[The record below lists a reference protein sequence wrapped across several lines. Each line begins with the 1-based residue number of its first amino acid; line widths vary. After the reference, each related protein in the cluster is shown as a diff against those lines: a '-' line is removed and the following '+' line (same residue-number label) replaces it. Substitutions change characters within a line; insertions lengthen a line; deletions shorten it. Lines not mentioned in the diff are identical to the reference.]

1 MINPNTFRLFI
12 SSTFAN
18 LKDERDLLA
27 QYVYPQLKRYCQ
39 NRRMQFQVID
49 MRWSV
54 DDRASYSHQTLD
66 ICRQEVINC
75 RSQSLE
81 PNFLLLLADSGF
93 GQDMLPPQIAH
104 DEFKKIFAQAF
115 TGDKVNGQTVKVDSD
130 ENKVVKNREQGINY
144 YNRDENKV
152 VKNREQGINYYNRD
166 EHNEQILS
174 IKNRLDLAAL
184 AAASESNSDNL
195 HNEQSDKSQRNA
207 IKSGHLEGNSNKDNE
222 KGAHPV
228 SSRERDVVLFL
239 KSVCYKI
246 EPAIKEIEEVHFYL
260 EENESFHIIYK
271 KDNYKT
277 EWVLQPR
284 IFHEGDIFAIR
295 KESIAW
301 LEISK
306 KLIDVIQAKNQQ
318 LIKTATAWEVTT
330 AIQTLPAVLH
340 RHEGNENAFVDTKHK
355 GKIETYYTKHGE
367 YYIRKNLPI
376 KNYPCL
382 KLDELDLKTW
392 YEAGLI
398 NKIPVFRFK
407 QTTGEDASVK
417 QFMTDYQ
424 GCFDNTYINLNKPK
438 SSESELVTIDTWH
451 TEIYKRLKGDVEK
464 SWKIRK
470 ILFDDQQD
478 SDKSKGSGT
487 DQQDSDQ
494 SKDIFFDH
502 EVKGLKKRKKFS
514 ENILGNRDSG
524 KEYEKILRHEFSFV
538 RSYEIDPL
546 DALVFEID
554 KSGDELVDLH
564 YRVIQQL
571 SQKHHHN
578 NHYLIERSLSAIACC
593 GHYGIDEE
601 DLIEILSYDE
611 DVMRN
616 VSHDFY
622 QRQEQLPLALWLR
635 IKNHF
640 AKYIV
645 IKQSDSSSI
654 GKLIIEDEF
663 FRQAVIELGSL
674 NFRKANYEVNH
685 SRMIT
690 FFEKRFYQDLT
701 FNLPARKAKETKDSD
716 DRPPQIVYC
725 AIERLP
731 FLYGQ
736 LEKYRKLFELLMN
749 EEYLKYLYRFKAD
762 TYQNSITACYEE
774 LRSFYQYLSKSNL
787 DKEKGMQFLRLLIV
801 MKREAEKDR
810 QDKTTDLLNEDF
822 DELIKLIKSNE
833 ELSKPSV
840 NEELSNPS
848 VTTSFN
854 KETKTEPQLSQQ
866 NNNKDEVD
874 NEQQEDK
881 LKVGTMK
888 ELSIP
893 SENVRIVAD
902 KKWSSD
908 EKKENFSIE
917 STTKSSNDSDIMQ
930 NPEKRTS
937 NEATATPDKGRV
949 TNNSISN
956 SAENSD
962 HGQQKFIN
970 EKEDES
976 QKRNSETNSKTNS
989 ETPKGGIEPKIK
1001 VLYPVDKLEKTFR
1014 AKFTSKLSLDVVL
1027 DDQLW
1032 LEEIKPDDDRN
1043 PKYHVKVKV
1052 KVTSDKNVLQLSVSG
1067 VKDGNECNVVK
1078 CAELT
1083 FTGSINGE
1091 WYILY
1096 NKLQPMKFNAILFE
1110 NRESSFKFNLVEIIL
1125 WYRLKTEQNK
1135 KTV

>member
-39 NRRMQFQVID
+39 GMRMQFQVID

-93 GQDMLPPQIAH
+93 GQNMLPPQIAH

-130 ENKVVKNREQGINY
+130 EINY

-174 IKNRLDLAAL
+174 IEKPLDLTAP

-228 SSRERDVVLFL
+228 SSRERDVVMFL

-306 KLIDVIQAKNQQ
+306 KLIDVIQAKNPQ
-318 LIKTATAWEVTT
+318 LIKTATEWEVIT

-340 RHEGNENAFVDTKHK
+340 LRKGGDKDKFNNHK
-355 GKIETYYTKHGE
+355 PDIEKYYTKIETYYTKHLKYDE
-367 YYIRKNLPI
+367 YYIRKNLST

-382 KLDELDLKTW
+382 NLDELNLKTW
-392 YEAGLI
+392 YQDGLI

-407 QTTGEDASVK
+407 QTTGEDASVN
-417 QFMTDYQ
+417 QFMPDYQ
-424 GCFDNTYINLNKPK
+424 DCFDTYIINLNKPK

-451 TEIYKRLKGDVEK
+451 TEIYKRLKGDIEK
-464 SWKIRK
+464 SWNIRK
-470 ILFDDQQD
+470 LLFDDQQD

-487 DQQDSDQ
+487 DQQDSNQ
-494 SKDIFFDH
+494 SKDIFFDD

-654 GKLIIEDEF
+654 GKLIITDKF

-674 NFRKANYEVNH
+674 NFRKANYEVNL

-749 EEYLKYLYRFKAD
+749 EEYLKYFYRFNVD
-762 TYQNSITACYEE
+762 TYRNFITAFYEE

-810 QDKTTDLLNEDF
+810 QDKTTDLLNEDLLNEDF

-840 NEELSNPS
+840 NEELIKTS

-881 LKVGTMK
+881 LKVGIMK

-893 SENVRIVAD
+893 SENVRIDAD

-930 NPEKRTS
+930 NPEKITS

-949 TNNSISN
+949 LNNSISN

-962 HGQQKFIN
+962 HGQQIN
-970 EKEDES
+970 EKEDGI
-976 QKRNSETNSKTNS
+976 QKRNSETNSKPNS
-989 ETPKGGIEPKIK
+989 EPPKGGIEPKIK
-1001 VLYPVDKLEKTFR
+1001 VWYPVDKLEKTFR

-1067 VKDGNECNVVK
+1067 VK

-1096 NKLQPMKFNAILFE
+1096 NKLQPMKKFNAILFE

>member
-93 GQDMLPPQIAH
+93 GQNMLPPQIAH

-130 ENKVVKNREQGINY
+130 ENKVVKHPEPIS
-144 YNRDENKV
+144 
-152 VKNREQGINYYNRD
+152 
-166 EHNEQILS
+166 S
-174 IKNRLDLAAL
+174 IKNRLDLTAPAV
-184 AAASESNSDNL
+184 AWESNHDSS
-195 HNEQSDKSQRNA
+195 HNEQYHKNQEQENIGELD
-207 IKSGHLEGNSNKDNE
+207 ENSNQSKNNE
-222 KGAHPV
+222 EGAPPV
-228 SSRERDVVLFL
+228 SDVVLFL

-271 KDNYKT
+271 KDNYKN

-301 LEISK
+301 LEISQ
-306 KLIDVIQAKNQQ
+306 KLIGVIQAKNPQ

-340 RHEGNENAFVDTKHK
+340 LRKGNKDEFNNHK
-355 GKIETYYTKHGE
+355 CDIEKYYTKHMTHDE

-376 KNYPCL
+376 KNYPYL
-382 KLDELDLKTW
+382 NLDELDLRTW
-392 YEAGLI
+392 YRDGLI

-424 GCFDNTYINLNKPK
+424 DCFDNTYINLNKPK

-451 TEIYKRLKGDVEK
+451 TEIYKRLKGDIEK
-464 SWKIRK
+464 SWNIRK
-470 ILFDDQQD
+470 LLFDDQQD

-487 DQQDSDQ
+487 DQQDSNQ
-494 SKDIFFDH
+494 SKDIFFDD

-571 SQKHHHN
+571 SKKHHHN

-701 FNLPARKAKETKDSD
+701 FNLPARKAKKTKGSD

-749 EEYLKYLYRFKAD
+749 EEYLKYFCRFKAE
-762 TYQNSITACYEE
+762 TYRNSITACYEE
-774 LRSFYQYLSKSNL
+774 LKSFYQYLSKSNL

-801 MKREAEKDR
+801 MKREAEKER
-810 QDKTTDLLNEDF
+810 PDKTNVNEDF
-822 DELIKLIKSNE
+822 DELIKLIKLIKSNE

-840 NEELSNPS
+840 IKINEELSNPS

-888 ELSIP
+888 ELPIS
-893 SENVRIVAD
+893 SENVRIDAD

-930 NPEKRTS
+930 NPEKITS

-949 TNNSISN
+949 LNNSISN

-962 HGQQKFIN
+962 HGQQIN
-970 EKEDES
+970 EKEDGI

-989 ETPKGGIEPKIK
+989 EPPKGGIEPKIK
-1001 VLYPVDKLEKTFR
+1001 VLYPVDKLEKTFL
-1014 AKFTSKLSLDVVL
+1014 AKFTSERELSLDVVL

-1043 PKYHVKVKV
+1043 PKYHVKV
-1052 KVTSDKNVLQLSVSG
+1052 TKNVLRLSVSG
-1067 VKDGNECNVVK
+1067 VKDGNECNVVE

-1096 NKLQPMKFNAILFE
+1096 NKLQPKKKFNAILFE
-1110 NRESSFKFNLVEIIL
+1110 NRESSFKFDLVEIIL

-1135 KTV
+1135 KQYDEYVMNKL